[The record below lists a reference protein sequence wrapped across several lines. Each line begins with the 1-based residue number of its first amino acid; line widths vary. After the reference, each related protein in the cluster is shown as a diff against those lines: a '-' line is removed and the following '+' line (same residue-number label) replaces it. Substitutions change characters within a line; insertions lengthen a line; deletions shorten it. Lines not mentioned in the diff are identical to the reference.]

1 MEDMKVRK
9 TVGKCISETD
19 PDIFNNVDV
28 QNHSSF
34 IEHNSSSLVSLEPET
49 ANASKAERL

>member
-1 MEDMKVRK
+1 MKVRK
-9 TVGKCISETD
+9 TVGQCISETD

>member
-1 MEDMKVRK
+1 MKVRK

-19 PDIFNNVDV
+19 PGIFNNDV